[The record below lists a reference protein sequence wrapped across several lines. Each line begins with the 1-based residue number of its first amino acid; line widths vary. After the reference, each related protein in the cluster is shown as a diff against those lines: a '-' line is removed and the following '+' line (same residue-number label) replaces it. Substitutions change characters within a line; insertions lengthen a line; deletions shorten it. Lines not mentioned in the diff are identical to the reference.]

1 MMEATTT
8 RKNAHRAPLLE
19 IAREELGIHSFE
31 RTGKPTIDVRL
42 VHVPAVEHALE
53 RAYNFGLV
61 MGHNV
66 SRATHR
72 RSQPLPRNSEVEQEW
87 VRAAANDMLA
97 RCWK

>member
-31 RTGKPTIDVRL
+31 RTGKPTLDVKL
-42 VHVPAVEHALE
+42 VHVPAVEQALE
-53 RAYNFGLV
+53 RAYNFDLV

-72 RSQPLPRNSEVEQEW
+72 RSQPPRNSEVEQEW
-87 VRAAANDMLA
+87 LRAAANDMLA
-97 RCWK
+97 LCWK